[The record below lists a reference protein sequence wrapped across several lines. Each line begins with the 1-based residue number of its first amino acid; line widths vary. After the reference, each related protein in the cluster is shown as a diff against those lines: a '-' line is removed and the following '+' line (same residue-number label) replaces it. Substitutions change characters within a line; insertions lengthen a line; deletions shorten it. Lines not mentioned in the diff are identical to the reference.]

1 MLKFFYSTGTCSTVT
16 HIALEEAALPYT
28 GVEVSWSRNVNVD
41 ELAKVSPLG
50 AVPAVVID
58 GKLLTQTPAILEY
71 IAEAAPG
78 KNLLAKPGSFERL
91 ETLSWVAFAS
101 ADFQKAYAP
110 IFLARRLNLDD
121 KAKTEIRKNSLE
133 KIEKYVAHIDANLAG
148 KDFIMGK
155 LFTIADAALF
165 TFLGWTTWIEFD
177 TAAYKNVTAYMK
189 RIYERPA
196 VQKVLK
202 AEELLS
208 FVKA

>member
-1 MLKFFYSTGTCSTVT
+1 MLKFFYSTATCSTVT
-16 HIALEEAALPYT
+16 HIALEEAALPFT
-28 GVEVSWSRNVNVD
+28 GVEVSWSRNLNVS

-50 AVPAVVID
+50 AVPALEID

-71 IAEAAPG
+71 IAEAAPT
-78 KNLLAKPGSFERL
+78 KNLLAKAGSFERL

-121 KAKTEIRKNSLE
+121 KAKAELRTSSLKNV
-133 KIEKYVAHIDANLAG
+133 EKYVAHLDANLAG

-155 LFTIADAALF
+155 QFTIADAALF
-165 TFLGWTTWIEFD
+165 TFLGWTTWVEFD
-177 TAAYKNVTAYMK
+177 TTPYKNVTAYMK
-189 RIYERPA
+189 RIYARPA

-202 AEELLS
+202 AEELLG

>member
-1 MLKFFYSTGTCSTVT
+1 VT
-16 HIALEEAALPYT
+16 HIALEEAALPFT
-28 GVEVSWSRNVNVD
+28 GVEVSWSRNLNVS

-50 AVPAVVID
+50 AVPALEID

-71 IAEAAPG
+71 IAEAAPT
-78 KNLLAKPGSFERL
+78 KNLLAKAGSFERL

-121 KAKTEIRKNSLE
+121 KAKAELRTSSLKNV
-133 KIEKYVAHIDANLAG
+133 EKYVAHLDANLAG

-155 LFTIADAALF
+155 QFTIADAALF
-165 TFLGWTTWIEFD
+165 TFLGWTTWVEFD
-177 TAAYKNVTAYMK
+177 TTPYKNVTAYMK
-189 RIYERPA
+189 RIYARPA

-202 AEELLS
+202 AEELLG